1 MTNWRNY
8 ADPIARVPSQMLD
21 GACTDT
27 RCNCPEFGGNG
38 KPCPSIANHAASP
51 IGSRS
56 ASKWAVPVVFTSA
69 RMELFVIRTR
79 FQPFMDEY
87 AEHLAT
93 MSCTNIGMYVAN
105 LRRLI
110 LSG

>member
-1 MTNWRNY
+1 
-8 ADPIARVPSQMLD
+8 
-21 GACTDT
+21 
-27 RCNCPEFGGNG
+27 
-38 KPCPSIANHAASP
+38 
-51 IGSRS
+51 
-56 ASKWAVPVVFTSA
+56 
-69 RMELFVIRTR
+69 MELFVIRTR